1 MNLKNLI
8 AVSGAPGLYEM
19 VSSKN
24 SGLILKD
31 PKTKKSKFYSVRQH
45 QFTPL
50 ETVGIYTMT
59 DTVDLKVIFGDMT
72 SKIKEL
78 PIPSPKDQNKD
89 LLAYF
94 AIILPEFDRDRVYP
108 SDIKKIIKWY
118 NFVDEMG
125 YLAMEEEVEE
135 NASQEE
141 E

>member
-24 SGLILKD
+24 SGLILRD
-31 PKTKKSKFYSVRQH
+31 PKNGKAKFYSVRQH

-72 SKIKEL
+72 SNTEEL

-89 LLAYF
+89 LLTYF
-94 AIILPEFDRDRVYP
+94 AKILPEFDRDRVYP

-135 NASQEE
+135 NETQEE